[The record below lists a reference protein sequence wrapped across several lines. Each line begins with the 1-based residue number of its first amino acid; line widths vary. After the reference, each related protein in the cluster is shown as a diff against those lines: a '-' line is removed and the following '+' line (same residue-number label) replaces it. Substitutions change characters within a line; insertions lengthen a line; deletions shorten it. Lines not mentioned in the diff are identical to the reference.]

1 MQDAESRVI
10 TWSQVQAGKII
21 KNAANKAEV
30 ERYRQFKIAKMLVSE
45 MEETNRMWED
55 FEMEET

>member
-1 MQDAESRVI
+1 MQDAEGRVVS
-10 TWSQVQAGKII
+10 WSQVQAGKII
-21 KNAANKAEV
+21 KSAANKADI
-30 ERYRQFKIAKMLVSE
+30 ERQRQFRVAKMLVKE